1 MWSENPW
8 LFQAVLERG
17 RRRKEVQIGNG
28 AIHEPLIRL
37 GRPACL
43 FSLDWWFLGSCAL
56 LHRIEIWIGLSA
68 SFPKSPLPVSLLW
81 CAVCHLNNK
90 CTQFSDLVRGAGLWC
105 ILILPHSAL
114 YQSPSFIWIKE
125 VEFKNS
131 HCCTGIQIASI
142 YCTEWWNGQPFCP
155 SPPHVAML
163 LPIKLKKASPL
174 PLHPLCG
181 GQAQTGYSSLAL
193 PTNLQ
198 KTGLTSLVK
207 SFKMVKKAPSK
218 NPTVHYLSGG
228 KTLLYFSAPKNISI
242 FILIQSL

>member
-1 MWSENPW
+1 MQLSVDFIKSTVHFGTPVYMWPENPW
-8 LFQAVLERG
+8 LLQAVLERG
-17 RRRKEVQIGNG
+17 RWREEVRIENG
-28 AIHEPLIRL
+28 AIHEPLIHL
-37 GRPACL
+37 GRAACL

-68 SFPKSPLPVSLLW
+68 SSPKSPLPASPPW

-90 CTQFSDLVRGAGLWC
+90 CAQFSDLVRGAGLWC
-105 ILILPHSAL
+105 ILILPHTAL

-155 SPPHVAML
+155 SPPHATTL

-174 PLHPLCG
+174 PLHPRCG
-181 GQAQTGYSSLAL
+181 GADRNRVFLI
-193 PTNLQ
+193 
-198 KTGLTSLVK
+198 GLTYKLAENRINLTWK
-207 SFKMVKKAPSK
+207 EF
-218 NPTVHYLSGG
+218 
-228 KTLLYFSAPKNISI
+228 
-242 FILIQSL
+242 

>member
-1 MWSENPW
+1 MRLENPW
-8 LFQAVLERG
+8 LLQAVLERG
-17 RRRKEVQIGNG
+17 RRREEMWIGNG

-56 LHRIEIWIGLSA
+56 LHTIEIWIGLSA
-68 SFPKSPLPVSLLW
+68 SSPKSPQPALLSW

-90 CTQFSDLVRGAGLWC
+90 CAQFSDLVRGAGLWC

-155 SPPHVAML
+155 SPPHATTP

-174 PLHPLCG
+174 PLHPLCR
-181 GQAQTGYSSLAL
+181 GQAETGYSSLAL

-198 KTGLTSLVK
+198 KTGLTSLEK
-207 SFKMVKKAPSK
+207 SFKMVKAPSRCFCK
-218 NPTVHYLSGG
+218 NHRYI
-228 KTLLYFSAPKNISI
+228 FSVIEK
-242 FILIQSL
+242 ILEN

>member
-8 LFQAVLERG
+8 LLSAVLG
-17 RRRKEVQIGNG
+17 KRRRGEVRIGYG
-28 AIHEPLIRL
+28 AIHEPFIRL

-43 FSLDWWFLGSCAL
+43 FSLDWWLPGSCAL

-68 SFPKSPLPVSLLW
+68 SSPKSPLTLPW

-90 CTQFSDLVRGAGLWC
+90 CAQFSDLVRGAGLWC

-131 HCCTGIQIASI
+131 HCCTEIQIASI

-155 SPPHVAML
+155 SPPHATTP

-174 PLHPLCG
+174 PLHPLLWG
-181 GQAQTGYSSLAL
+181 AGRNRVFLI
-193 PTNLQ
+193 
-198 KTGLTSLVK
+198 GLTYKPAENGINLTREE
-207 SFKMVKKAPSK
+207 FY
-218 NPTVHYLSGG
+218 NG
-228 KTLLYFSAPKNISI
+228 
-242 FILIQSL
+242 